1 MYSAVVVQEVL
12 QRRQEPWRWGVQ
24 WPAIGRWHDQ
34 LRGSSKRILLQLHK
48 KLLKNS
54 MPTILQSFCIQS
66 KLERWKSSISGCL
79 MSWPKIFKNCHFEM
93 LSSILYNNEPFL
105 HRIVA
110 CDEKWILFNNQQWPA
125 QWLDQE
131 EAPKHFPKLTYTKKR
146 SWSLCGLLSVW
157 STTAF
162 WIPEKPLHLRS
173 KLSRSMRSAT
183 LAAGI
188 DQQTGP
194 SSSPGHPLTTCHT
207 TSASKVEQIGLC
219 SFASSAIFT
228 WPVIH
233 ELQLF
238 QASRHLFAGK
248 MLPQS
253 AGGRNA
259 FQGFTRQINLFL
271 IGKNGLIVMVPIL
284 NNKSVFEPSYDYL
297 KFMVWNHNYFFTNLN
312 IMPLS

>member
-12 QRRQEPWRWGVQ
+12 QRRWEPWRWGVQ
-24 WPAIGRWHDQ
+24 WPAIGSWRDQ
-34 LRGSSKRILLQLHK
+34 LRGSSKLILLQLHK

-54 MPTILQSFCIQS
+54 VSTILQSFSIQS
-66 KLERWKSSISGCL
+66 KLERWKSSISECL
-79 MSWPKIFKNCHFEM
+79 MSWPKILKNRHFEM
-93 LSSILYNNEPFL
+93 LSPILYNNSEPFL
-105 HRIVA
+105 HWIVA
-110 CDEKWILFNNQQWPA
+110 CDEKWILFSNQQWPA

-146 SWSLCGLLSVW
+146 SWSLFGGLLSIW

-173 KLSRSMRSAT
+173 MLSRSMRSAT
-183 LAAGI
+183 LAASI
-188 DQQTGP
+188 DQQKGP

-228 WPVIH
+228 WPVIS
-233 ELQLF
+233 ELRRF
-238 QASRHLFAGK
+238 QASRQLFAGK

-253 AGGRNA
+253 ARGRKC
-259 FQGFTRQINLFL
+259 FPR
-271 IGKNGLIVMVPIL
+271 V
-284 NNKSVFEPSYDYL
+284 
-297 KFMVWNHNYFFTNLN
+297 H
-312 IMPLS
+312 

>member
-12 QRRQEPWRWGVQ
+12 QRRWEPWRWGVQ
-24 WPAIGRWHDQ
+24 WPAIGSWRDQ
-34 LRGSSKRILLQLHK
+34 LRGSSKLILLQLHK

-54 MPTILQSFCIQS
+54 VSTILQSFSIQS
-66 KLERWKSSISGCL
+66 KLERWKSSISECL
-79 MSWPKIFKNCHFEM
+79 MSWPKILKNRHFEM
-93 LSSILYNNEPFL
+93 LSPILYNNSEPFL
-105 HRIVA
+105 HWIVA

-146 SWSLCGLLSVW
+146 SWSLFGGLLSIW

-173 KLSRSMRSAT
+173 MLSRSMRSAT
-183 LAAGI
+183 LAASI
-188 DQQTGP
+188 ERAQFFSWP
-194 SSSPGHPLTTCHT
+194 PTTCHT

-228 WPVIH
+228 WPVIS
-233 ELQLF
+233 ELLLF
-238 QASRHLFAGK
+238 QASQQLFAGK

-253 AGGRNA
+253 ARGRKC
-259 FQGFTRQINLFL
+259 FPR
-271 IGKNGLIVMVPIL
+271 V
-284 NNKSVFEPSYDYL
+284 
-297 KFMVWNHNYFFTNLN
+297 H
-312 IMPLS
+312 